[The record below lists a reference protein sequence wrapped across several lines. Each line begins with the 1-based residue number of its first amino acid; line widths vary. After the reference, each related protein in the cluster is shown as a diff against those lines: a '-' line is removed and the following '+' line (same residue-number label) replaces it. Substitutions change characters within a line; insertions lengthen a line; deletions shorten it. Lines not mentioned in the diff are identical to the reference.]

1 MLLQNVSQIS
11 NMQVNT
17 LASKLVS
24 EIALSNRSVFE
35 LFGFFPSFD

>member
-1 MLLQNVSQIS
+1 MLLQNVSRIS

-24 EIALSNRSVFE
+24 EIALSDKNVFE